1 MNIQNNM
8 GLAFSLTMLAGLT
21 TAIGGAIA
29 FITKK
34 DNLKALSIGLG
45 FSAGVMIFV
54 SLVDIIPN
62 SEKLL
67 KVSFPEIFQWLVY
80 GGFIV
85 GILISVMIDYFL
97 PDHIDAEE
105 LLNPDAPEDKEKK
118 SHYKL
123 KRAGMLTAIAI
134 CVHNFPEGMATFL
147 TTTQDVTL
155 GISVALAIA
164 IHNIPEGIAVALPIY
179 HVTGKKR
186 YAMLYAALSGITEPI
201 GALVGMFIF
210 GLFVP
215 QVLIG
220 FLMAS
225 VAGIMTY
232 ISFDTL
238 LPLSKEYGNWHLTI
252 VGIISGIL
260 FIWLSLILLG

>member
-1 MNIQNNM
+1 MNLQNNFT
-8 GLAFSLTMLAGLT
+8 LAFCLTMLAGLT
-21 TAIGGAIA
+21 TAVGGAVA

-34 DNLKALSIGLG
+34 DNLKTLSVGLG
-45 FSAGVMIFV
+45 FSAGVMIFI
-54 SLVDIIPN
+54 SLVDIIPS
-62 SEKLL
+62 SEQLL
-67 KVSFPEIFQWLVY
+67 KTNFPNMFQWLVF
-80 GGFIV
+80 GGFIA
-85 GILISVMIDYFL
+85 GILISVLIDYFL
-97 PDHIDAEE
+97 PDHVDTEE
-105 LLNPDAPEDKEKK
+105 LLNPDAPE
-118 SHYKL
+118 SAAHNHYKL
-123 KRAGMLTAIAI
+123 KRAGFLTAIAI
-134 CVHNFPEGMATFL
+134 CIHNFPEGMATFL
-147 TTTQDVTL
+147 TTTQNITL
-155 GISVALAIA
+155 GISVAFAIA

-215 QVLIG
+215 QIMVGI
-220 FLMAS
+220 LMAA

-238 LPLSKEYGNWHLTI
+238 LPLAKEYGNWHLSI
-252 VGIISGIL
+252 IGIMSGIL